1 MLRSWDLNLH
11 IIKSSGVVVYLQITQ
26 QIIDEIQR
34 GRLTPSTAMP
44 GTREL
49 AEKLQVNRKTIVL
62 AYDELIAQGWLT
74 SESRRGTF
82 VSAKLPHFAPRS
94 QPNTDLKQR
103 TKESAEPLLEKYAS
117 TVGSADIDP
126 LIDFNDGIPDT
137 RLIPF
142 ETISKA
148 FRHALIE
155 PIRSNKLGYGNP
167 KGMSSLRHALVEM
180 LNMERG
186 LNIDIENICIARG
199 SQMGIFLAAR
209 ILSKANKYV
218 VVEHLSYPPAREA
231 FRSCGAKILTIGLDQ
246 NGINV
251 TELEALCKKYPI
263 SAIYVTP
270 HHQFPT
276 TVMMTAERRL
286 KLLMLAEQ
294 YDFMIV
300 EDDYDHEFHFH
311 HHPVF
316 PLASTTHSSR
326 VIYVGSLSKVLAP
339 GLRVGYLVA
348 SKEII
353 NQCASEV
360 MLIDRQGNSVTE
372 LAVATLL
379 ESGEIKRHIR
389 KTLKIYNERRNVLI
403 DLLKNELGEFVNFDS
418 PNGGLAI
425 WLRLNDGIEINK
437 LVQNALLEKIK
448 ILPASLFSESDVS
461 NNGIRLGFGS
471 LNSSELT
478 AGVHRLKRACIH
490 TRKPDTN
497 KLISP

>member
-11 IIKSSGVVVYLQITQ
+11 ITKSSGVVVYLQIAQ

-34 GRLTPSTAMP
+34 GRLIPTAAMP

-62 AYDELIAQGWLT
+62 AYDELIAQGWLI

-82 VSAKLPHFAPRS
+82 VSAKLPHFSPAKPT
-94 QPNTDLKQR
+94 NIDLKET
-103 TKESAEPLLEKYAS
+103 TKDKPAPVLAKYAAAIES
-117 TVGSADIDP
+117 ENMAN

-155 PIRSNKLGYGNP
+155 PIRSNKLGYGDP
-167 KGMSSLRHALVEM
+167 KGMPNLRVALADM

-186 LNIDIENICIARG
+186 LSVDIDNICIARG

-209 ILSKANKYV
+209 VLANPQKYV
-218 VVEHLSYPPAREA
+218 VVESLSYPPAREA
-231 FRSCGAKILTIGLDQ
+231 FRSCGAKILTVGLDQ

-251 TELEALCKKYPI
+251 EALEALCKKYPI

-294 YDFMIV
+294 YDFVIV

-316 PLASTTHSSR
+316 PLASTAHAGR

-339 GLRVGYLVA
+339 GLRIGYLVA

-353 NQCASEV
+353 NQCAAEV

-372 LAVATLL
+372 LAVAALL

-389 KTLKIYNERRNVLI
+389 RTLKIYNERRNTLI
-403 DLLKNELGEFVNFDS
+403 DLLLNELVEHINFDS

-425 WLRLNDGIEINK
+425 WLRLNSGIDISK
-437 LVQNALLEKIK
+437 LVEKAMREKVK
-448 ILPASLFSESDVS
+448 ILPASLFSESNENV
-461 NNGIRLGFGS
+461 NGIRLGFGS
-471 LNSSELT
+471 LNANELAT
-478 AGVHRLKRACIH
+478 GVQRLKRAI
-490 TRKPDTN
+490 TN
-497 KLISP
+497 

>member
-1 MLRSWDLNLH
+1 MLRSWDLNFH
-11 IIKSSGVVVYLQITQ
+11 ITKSSGVVVYLQIAQ

-34 GRLTPSTAMP
+34 GRLAPSAAMP

-49 AEKLQVNRKTIVL
+49 AEQLQVNRKTIVM
-62 AYDELIAQGWLT
+62 AYEELIAQGWLT
-74 SESRRGTF
+74 TESRRGTF
-82 VSAKLPHFAPRS
+82 VSAKLPHFSPRS
-94 QPNTDLKQR
+94 QPNIDFKQR
-103 TKESAEPLLEKYAS
+103 VNESAEPLLAKYAA
-117 TVGSADIDP
+117 TIEAEDIDH

-155 PIRSNKLGYGNP
+155 PIRSNKLGYGDP
-167 KGMSSLRHALVEM
+167 KGMLGLRHSLVEM

-186 LNIDIENICIARG
+186 LNVDIDNICIARG
-199 SQMGIFLAAR
+199 SQMAIFLAAR
-209 ILSKANKYV
+209 VLSKPNQYV
-218 VVEHLSYPPAREA
+218 VVENLSYPPAREA
-231 FRSCGAKILTIGLDQ
+231 FRSCGAKILTVGLDQ

-251 TELEALCKKYPI
+251 EELEALCQKYPI

-294 YDFMIV
+294 YDFMII

-316 PLASTTHSSR
+316 PLASTNHAGR

-372 LAVATLL
+372 LAVAALL
-379 ESGEIKRHIR
+379 ESGDIKRHIR
-389 KTLKIYNERRNVLI
+389 RTLKVYNERRNVLI
-403 DLLKNELGEFVNFDS
+403 DLLRNELGEFVNFDS

-425 WLRLNDGIEINK
+425 WLRLNEGIEINR
-437 LVQNALLEKIK
+437 LVQNALQEKIK
-448 ILPASLFSESDVS
+448 ILPASLFSESDLN

-471 LNSSELT
+471 LNPNELA
-478 AGVHRLKRACIH
+478 AGVCRLKRACSDNLNRH
-490 TRKPDTN
+490 SLATT
-497 KLISP
+497 

>member
-11 IIKSSGVVVYLQITQ
+11 ITKSSGLVVYLQIAQ
-26 QIIDEIQR
+26 QIMDEIQR

-49 AEKLQVNRKTIVL
+49 AESLNVNRKTVVL

-74 SESRRGTF
+74 TESRRGTF
-82 VSAKLPHFAPRS
+82 VSAKLPLFSPLGS
-94 QPNTDLKQR
+94 SNIDSKQR
-103 TKESAEPLLEKYAS
+103 VTQMPAHALEKYALAIE
-117 TVGSADIDP
+117 ADDTSHIV
-126 LIDFNDGIPDT
+126 DFNDGIPDT

-142 ETISKA
+142 ETLSKA

-155 PIRSNKLGYGNP
+155 PVRSNKLGYGDP
-167 KGMSSLRHALVEM
+167 KGMLSLRHAIAEM

-186 LNIDIENICIARG
+186 LNVDVDNICIARG

-209 ILSKANKYV
+209 MLAKPNEYI
-218 VVEHLSYPPAREA
+218 VVENLSYPPAREA
-231 FRSCGAKILTIGLDQ
+231 FRSCGAKILTVGLDHH
-246 NGINV
+246 GINV
-251 TELEALCKKYPI
+251 VELEALCKKYPI

-286 KLLMLAEQ
+286 KLLILAEQ
-294 YDFMIV
+294 YNFVII

-316 PLASTTHSSR
+316 PLASTSHAGR

-353 NQCASEV
+353 NQCASDV
-360 MLIDRQGNSVTE
+360 MLIDRQGNSITE
-372 LAVATLL
+372 LAVAALMC
-379 ESGEIKRHIR
+379 SGEIKRHIR
-389 KTLKIYNERRNVLI
+389 RTLKIYNDRRVFLV
-403 DLLKNELGEFVNFDS
+403 DLLQNELGEFVNFNS

-425 WLRLNDGIEINK
+425 WLQLNEGIDLNK
-437 LVQNALLEKIK
+437 LTKKSLLEKVK
-448 ILPASLFSESDVS
+448 ILPASLFSESNVEI
-461 NNGIRLGFGS
+461 NAVRLGFGS

-478 AGVHRLKRACIH
+478 TGIQRLKRAF
-490 TRKPDTN
+490 KALN
-497 KLISP
+497 S

>member
-11 IIKSSGVVVYLQITQ
+11 ITKSSGVVVYLQIAQ
-26 QIIDEIQR
+26 QIINEIQR
-34 GRLTPSTAMP
+34 GRLVPSAVMP
-44 GTREL
+44 GSREL
-49 AEKLQVNRKTIVL
+49 ADSLKVNRKTIVL

-82 VSAKLPHFAPRS
+82 VSAKLPYFSP
-94 QPNTDLKQR
+94 PNQSNEDLKQR
-103 TKESAEPLLEKYAS
+103 VTEIPTPILAKYAS
-117 TVGSADIDP
+117 TIEAENIAHI
-126 LIDFNDGIPDT
+126 IDFNDGIPDT

-142 ETISKA
+142 GTISKA
-148 FRHALIE
+148 FRRALIE
-155 PIRSNKLGYGNP
+155 PIRNNKLGYGDP
-167 KGMSSLRHALVEM
+167 KGMLNLRHAIVEM

-186 LNIDIENICIARG
+186 LNVDIDNICIARG

-209 ILSKANKYV
+209 VLAKTNEYV
-218 VVEHLSYPPAREA
+218 IVENLSYPPAREA
-231 FRSCGAKILTIGLDQ
+231 FRSCGAKILTVGLDQ
-246 NGINV
+246 NGININ
-251 TELEALCKKYPI
+251 ELEVLCKKYPI

-294 YDFMIV
+294 YDFVIV

-316 PLASTTHSSR
+316 PLASSNHAGR

-372 LAVATLL
+372 LAVAALM

-389 KTLKIYNERRNVLI
+389 RTLKVYNERRNVLI
-403 DLLKNELGEFVNFDS
+403 DLLQKELGEFVSFDS

-425 WLRLNDGIEINK
+425 WLRLNDDIDVNK
-437 LVQNALLEKIK
+437 LVQKALFEKVR
-448 ILPASLFSESDVS
+448 ILPAPLFSESPIVI
-461 NNGIRLGFGS
+461 NAIRLGFGS
-471 LNSSELT
+471 LNTAELT
-478 AGVHRLKRACIH
+478 TGIQRLKRAF
-490 TRKPDTN
+490 N
-497 KLISP
+497 A

>member
-11 IIKSSGVVVYLQITQ
+11 ITKSSGVVVYLQIAQ
-26 QIIDEIQR
+26 QIIEEIQR
-34 GRLTPSTAMP
+34 GRLAPSAAMP

-49 AEKLQVNRKTIVL
+49 AEQLQVNRKTIIM

-74 SESRRGTF
+74 TENRRGTF
-82 VSAKLPHFAPRS
+82 VSAKLPLFSPRS
-94 QPNTDLKQR
+94 QANVDLKLR
-103 TKESAEPLLEKYAS
+103 VNDSAEPLLANYAA
-117 TVGSADIDP
+117 TLETDDIDH

-155 PIRSNKLGYGNP
+155 PIRSNKLGYGDP
-167 KGMSSLRHALVEM
+167 KGLLGLRHALVEM

-186 LNIDIENICIARG
+186 LNVDADNICIARG

-209 ILSKANKYV
+209 VLSKSHEYV
-218 VVEHLSYPPAREA
+218 VVENLSYPPAREA
-231 FRSCGAKILTIGLDQ
+231 FRSCGAKILTVGLDQ

-294 YDFMIV
+294 YNFMIV

-316 PLASTTHSSR
+316 PLASTAHSGR

-372 LAVATLL
+372 LAVASLL

-389 KTLKIYNERRNVLI
+389 RTLKVYNERRNILI
-403 DLLKNELGEFVNFDS
+403 DLLKSELGEFVNFDS
-418 PNGGLAI
+418 PSGGLAI
-425 WLRLNDGIEINK
+425 WLRLNSGIEINK
-437 LVQNALLEKIK
+437 LVQNALHEKIK
-448 ILPASLFSESDVS
+448 ILPASLFSESEII

-471 LNSSELT
+471 LNPNELT
-478 AGVHRLKRACIH
+478 TGVNRLKRAL
-490 TRKPDTN
+490 RYQ
-497 KLISP
+497 

>member
-11 IIKSSGVVVYLQITQ
+11 ITKSSGVVVYLQIAQ

-34 GRLTPSTAMP
+34 GRLVPSAAMP
-44 GTREL
+44 GSREL
-49 AEKLQVNRKTIVL
+49 AESLKVNRKTIVL

-74 SESRRGTF
+74 TESRRGTF
-82 VSAKLPHFAPRS
+82 VSAKLPLFSP
-94 QPNTDLKQR
+94 PNQSNKDLKQR
-103 TKESAEPLLEKYAS
+103 VTETPTPVLAKYAS
-117 TVGSADIDP
+117 TIEEENIAH

-155 PIRSNKLGYGNP
+155 PIRSNKLGYGDP
-167 KGMSSLRHALVEM
+167 KGMLSLRHAIVEM

-186 LNIDIENICIARG
+186 LNVDIDNICIARG

-209 ILSKANKYV
+209 VLAKTNEYV
-218 VVEHLSYPPAREA
+218 VIENLSYPPAREA
-231 FRSCGAKILTIGLDQ
+231 FRSCGAKILTVGLDQ

-251 TELEALCKKYPI
+251 NELETLCKKYPI

-294 YDFMIV
+294 YDFVIV

-316 PLASTTHSSR
+316 PLASTNHAGR

-372 LAVATLL
+372 LAVAALL

-389 KTLKIYNERRNVLI
+389 RTLKVYYERRNVLI
-403 DLLKNELGEFVNFDS
+403 DLLRNELSEFVSFDS

-437 LVQNALLEKIK
+437 LVQNALLEKVK
-448 ILPASLFSESDVS
+448 ILPGSLFSESDV
-461 NNGIRLGFGS
+461 NINGIRLGFGS
-471 LNSSELT
+471 LNANELT
-478 AGVHRLKRACIH
+478 TGVHRLKRAFIF
-490 TRKPDTN
+490 R
-497 KLISP
+497 

>member
-11 IIKSSGVVVYLQITQ
+11 ITKSSGVVVYLQIAQ

-34 GRLTPSTAMP
+34 GRLVPSAAMP

-49 AEKLQVNRKTIVL
+49 AGRLKVNRKTIVL

-74 SESRRGTF
+74 TESRRGTF
-82 VSAKLPHFAPRS
+82 VSAKLPHFLPPVQSNIDIKQGVNETPAPV
-94 QPNTDLKQR
+94 L
-103 TKESAEPLLEKYAS
+103 AKYAS
-117 TVGSADIDP
+117 ALEVESISH

-155 PIRSNKLGYGNP
+155 PIRTNKLGYSDP
-167 KGMSSLRHALVEM
+167 KGMLNLRHALSEM

-186 LNIDIENICIARG
+186 LNVDVDNICIARG

-209 ILSKANKYV
+209 ILANTNKYV
-218 VVEHLSYPPAREA
+218 VIENLSYPPAREA
-231 FRSCGAKILTIGLDQ
+231 FRSCGAKILTVGLDQ

-251 TELEALCKKYPI
+251 TELEELCKKYPI

-286 KLLMLAEQ
+286 KLLMLAEY
-294 YDFMIV
+294 YDFVIV

-316 PLASTTHSSR
+316 PLASTGHAGR

-372 LAVATLL
+372 LAVAALL

-389 KTLKIYNERRNVLI
+389 RTLKIYNERRNVLI
-403 DLLKNELGEFVNFDS
+403 DLLRNELGEFVNFDS

-425 WLRLNDGIEINK
+425 WLRLNDDIEINK
-437 LVQNALLEKIK
+437 LVQNSLLEKVK
-448 ILPASLFSESDVS
+448 ILPASLFSESDVHI
-461 NNGIRLGFGS
+461 NGIRLGFGS
-471 LNSSELT
+471 LNAYELT
-478 AGVHRLKRACIH
+478 TGVQRLKRAFIY
-490 TRKPDTN
+490 
-497 KLISP
+497 

>member
-11 IIKSSGVVVYLQITQ
+11 ITKSSGVVVYLQIAQ

-34 GRLTPSTAMP
+34 GRLAPSAAMP

-49 AEKLQVNRKTIVL
+49 AEKLQVNRKTVVL

-82 VSAKLPHFAPRS
+82 VSAKLPHFSPRS
-94 QPNTDLKQR
+94 QSHVDLKQR
-103 TKESAEPLLEKYAS
+103 VNESAEPLLAKYAS
-117 TVGSADIDP
+117 TVEAEDVNH

-155 PIRSNKLGYGNP
+155 PIRSNKLGYGDP
-167 KGMSSLRHALVEM
+167 RGMQSLRHALVEM

-186 LNIDIENICIARG
+186 LNVDIDNICIARG

-209 ILSKANKYV
+209 VLSKNDEYV
-218 VVEHLSYPPAREA
+218 VVENLSYPPAREA
-231 FRSCGAKILTIGLDQ
+231 FRSCGAKILTVGLDQ

-251 TELEALCKKYPI
+251 TELEALCQKYPI

-316 PLASTTHSSR
+316 PLASTAHSGR

-348 SKEII
+348 PKEII

-389 KTLKIYNERRNVLI
+389 RTLKVYNERRNILI

-425 WLRLNDGIEINK
+425 WLRLNDGIEIDK
-437 LVQNALLEKIK
+437 LVQNALHEKVK
-448 ILPASLFSESDVS
+448 ILPAALFSESLLDI
-461 NNGIRLGFGS
+461 NAIRLGFGS
-471 LNSSELT
+471 LNTNELT
-478 AGVHRLKRACIH
+478 IGIQRLKRAF
-490 TRKPDTN
+490 N
-497 KLISP
+497 L

>member
-11 IIKSSGVVVYLQITQ
+11 ITKSSGGVVYLQIAQ

-34 GRLTPSTAMP
+34 GRLVPSAAMP

-49 AEKLQVNRKTIVL
+49 AENLKVNRKTIVL

-74 SESRRGTF
+74 TESRRGTF
-82 VSAKLPHFAPRS
+82 VSAKLPYFSP
-94 QPNTDLKQR
+94 PNQRTIGLKQR
-103 TKESAEPLLEKYAS
+103 VIEASAPVLAKYAS
-117 TVGSADIDP
+117 AIEMENIAH

-155 PIRSNKLGYGNP
+155 PIRTNKLGYSDP
-167 KGMSSLRHALVEM
+167 RGMLSLRHAVSEM

-186 LNIDIENICIARG
+186 LNVDIDNICIARG

-209 ILSKANKYV
+209 ILANTHQYV
-218 VVEHLSYPPAREA
+218 VVENLSYPPAREA
-231 FRSCGAKILTIGLDQ
+231 FRSCGAKILTVGLDQ

-251 TELEALCKKYPI
+251 HELEALCKKYSI

-294 YDFMIV
+294 YNFVIV

-316 PLASTTHSSR
+316 PLASTNHAGR

-372 LAVATLL
+372 LAVAALL

-389 KTLKIYNERRNVLI
+389 RTLKVYNERRNVLI
-403 DLLKNELGEFVNFDS
+403 DLLRNELGEFVNFDS

-425 WLRLNDGIEINK
+425 WLHLNDGMEINK
-437 LVQNALLEKIK
+437 LVKNALLEKVK
-448 ILPASLFSESDVS
+448 ILPASLFSESNLDI
-461 NNGIRLGFGS
+461 NGIRLGFGS
-471 LNSSELT
+471 LNASELT
-478 AGVHRLKRACIH
+478 TGIQRLKRAFHLDDDCH
-490 TRKPDTN
+490 
-497 KLISP
+497 